1 MDWTKKMQEEI
12 PVPESRNV
20 ASHFCWSETVLLLVY
35 MQLRTTSVN
44 PFAEEKIMITKDW
57 GVSWLWAC
65 IRPDL

>member
-35 MQLRTTSVN
+35 MQ
-44 PFAEEKIMITKDW
+44 
-57 GVSWLWAC
+57 
-65 IRPDL
+65 IRPTWGNPSSIVSGHSSEASLSENPPG